1 MTTSHHW
8 PKTGRYPVSP
18 RDAKRAMTTD
28 HAKQSIREHTPASTT
43 SDEDGG
49 RMGTIG
55 LVCSILGVV
64 TCGLWLLSIPGLVL
78 SIIAMRRRRSG
89 KAKAGV
95 VLGAIGVFEF
105 GLAVPLIMGLLLP
118 SLATARHAALMEKNA
133 NQMSQIHKAMLE
145 MADTD
150 SGGYL
155 PVPGRIDKVK
165 DPGLPHHVD
174 PWGTPYR
181 IDPGPAG
188 KIAPVVKSD
197 GPDRVP
203 DTEDDLR
210 HPSR

>member
-1 MTTSHHW
+1 MTDVDVI
-8 PKTGRYPVSP
+8 P
-18 RDAKRAMTTD
+18 
-28 HAKQSIREHTPASTT
+28 
-43 SDEDGG
+43 SDERDSRTNASDAGGG
-49 RMGTIG
+49 RMDTTG

-78 SIIAMRRRRSG
+78 SLVAMKRHPSG

-95 VLGAIGVFEF
+95 VLGAIGVAEF
-105 GLAVPLIMGLLLP
+105 ILTVPLLIGLLLP
-118 SLATARHAALMEKNA
+118 SLATAEHAASVEKNA

-145 MADTD
+145 MAD
-150 SGGYL
+150 SEPGGYL

-210 HPSR
+210 HPPE

>member
-1 MTTSHHW
+1 MTDADGNPTDE
-8 PKTGRYPVSP
+8 
-18 RDAKRAMTTD
+18 RDSRTN
-28 HAKQSIREHTPASTT
+28 AS
-43 SDEDGG
+43 DADGG
-49 RMGTIG
+49 RMDTTG
-55 LVCSILGVV
+55 LVCSILGVI
-64 TCGLWLLSIPGLVL
+64 TCGLWFLSIPGLVL
-78 SIIAMRRRRSG
+78 SLVAMKRHPSG

-95 VLGAIGVFEF
+95 VLGAIGVAMFI
-105 GLAVPLIMGLLLP
+105 LTAPLLIGLLLP
-118 SLATARHAALMEKNA
+118 SLTTAKRAALMEKNA

-145 MADTD
+145 MANSD
-150 SGGYL
+150 SWGYL

-210 HPSR
+210 HPPE